1 MSEARKPKYKLY
13 ASIESTILGV
23 RVADSEFVGK
33 AQCGCI
39 YHAEPASLEGGFD
52 GLC

>member
-13 ASIESTILGV
+13 APIEPTILGV

-39 YHAEPASLEGGFD
+39 YHAEEGGFD